1 MTDYFNYGF
10 DEFTWASYCLKQET
24 LRKEVSDQKKQMEEM
39 QSFLGMP
46 GGPGPAQPGMSMPP
60 MPGMGDMPPEMQ
72 QVMASVMAQ
81 GIDPSQM
88 DPAMFM
94 QQMQQ
99 MQQGAQGAG
108 QAGNQSVGYGGAAQ
122 AFGGGQ
128 GAAQQQM
135 GFGFD
140 QGMGGNRNRAGN
152 FGQQGRGAPNRRNW

>member
-46 GGPGPAQPGMSMPP
+46 GGPGPAQPGMSMPA

-99 MQQGAQGAG
+99 MQQGAPGAG
-108 QAGNQSVGYGGAAQ
+108 QAGNQGVGYGGAAQ

-135 GFGFD
+135 AFGFD

-152 FGQQGRGAPNRRNW
+152 FGPQGRGAPNRRNW